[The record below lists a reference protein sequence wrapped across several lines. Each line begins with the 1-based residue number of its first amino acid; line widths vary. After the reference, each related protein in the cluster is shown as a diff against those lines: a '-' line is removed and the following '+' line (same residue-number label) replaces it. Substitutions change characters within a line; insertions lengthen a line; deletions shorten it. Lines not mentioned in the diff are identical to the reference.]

1 MDTYINASHQCMVK
15 LLQDIRARQKAMLR
29 LLIHVHS
36 DSKYRENELMDLFE
50 NAYIQEFNE
59 TCEFLLENFG
69 IVDIQPDVKT
79 AEEVKVASDIEEEK
93 KV

>member
-36 DSKYRENELMDLFE
+36 DSKYRENELMDFFK
-50 NAYIQEFNE
+50 NAYLEEFNE
-59 TCEFLLENFG
+59 TYEFLFREFG
-69 IVDIQPDVKT
+69 VVDITPEVKT
-79 AEEVKVASDIEEEK
+79 AEGKGASDIEEEK